1 MTPIPFQKFLKWIEE
16 EYKESKTVFGI
27 PENKFLRIN
36 PSKSFQ
42 IFDEMCS
49 APIGP
54 AAGPHTQ
61 LAQNII
67 AAYLTGARFFEL
79 KTVQILDTLE
89 IKKPCIDAE
98 DEAYNTEWSSEF
110 TVPKAFDEYLKA
122 WIALHFIRNYFFKK
136 TGCDFIFNMS
146 VGYDLKGIKSKKI
159 DSFIENLKN
168 AEHHPLFKKY
178 LTALPKEISGNISP
192 NISSSLT
199 LSTMHGCPP
208 EEIEAICSY
217 IITEKKLN
225 IFVKLNPTLLGYEKV
240 RRTLNN
246 TGYDYIKLSR
256 ENFSHDLQF
265 SDAVAMI
272 KRLQSLAAASGKKF
286 GVKLSNTLG
295 VKNNKNNLPG
305 DEMYM
310 SGKALFPITINL
322 AAKLAKELGDEL
334 KISYSGGVSVFNI
347 QNILNAGISP
357 ITLATDLLKP
367 GGYYRFNQLVDKSV
381 KTEIP
386 KKLDIKKINSC
397 AEDSLTNPLYSKQK
411 KSKVKINDKLP
422 LFDCYIAPCVVNCPI
437 HQDIPQYIHL
447 VERKKYR
454 EAYELIISKNPL
466 PFITGH
472 ICDHPCML
480 KCTRID
486 YDCPV
491 LIREIKLVAAENG
504 QLTKNVDCN
513 QQKNPPPYFRKEG
526 LNFPKG
532 GQIRIAVIGA
542 GPCGLSTAYFLAK
555 TGFDVT
561 VFDKSEKP
569 GGTVQNIIPGFR
581 LPQSAIDNDIEL
593 IKSAGVKFKLGTP
606 LLLKGEQGGFKPKFD
621 FFVVAIGA
629 GKSIELKLEGDNKNI
644 IGAIDFLKQLK
655 QKKISFKTGENIV
668 VVGGGNSAMDAAR
681 AAIRIPGVKNVS
693 IVYRRTEKQ
702 MPADR
707 EELDAAKNDSIIF
720 NQLLQPIEFNLD
732 VQTSTPI
739 TPIAPIQSG
748 ILKCQKMKLGEPDSS
763 GRKRP
768 VPIENE
774 FVTLDCDSLICAIG
788 ERVDKEFLKTVGIT
802 DEKINSIETENENIF
817 IGGDALRGPSS
828 VVEAIADGKAIAE
841 KIGRFAPKQS
851 NSSHTNLNYN
861 ESDLIK
867 RKGIIQ
873 TVKNN
878 DLQLESKRCLACDTV
893 CDKCVEVCPNR
904 ANIAIKVSGFKNIS
918 QIIHIDAMC
927 NECGNCETFC
937 PYNGAPYKDKF
948 TLYCSE
954 RKFNKSS
961 SDGFFV
967 QKNEIDFKT
976 TVRLNGELF
985 SFNIDKSFE
994 IKKLPDNTVI
1004 KKIAL
1009 VCSAAIKLIP
1019 GTVAEI

>member
-1 MTPIPFQKFLKWIEE
+1 MSDQMTPIPFSDLLNWITE
-16 EYKESKTVFGI
+16 EYKEKKSVFGI
-27 PENKFLRIN
+27 PENKFLHIN
-36 PSKSFQ
+36 QSKSFQ

-79 KTVQILDTLE
+79 KTVQILDTLDIE
-89 IKKPCIDAE
+89 KPCIDAE
-98 DEAYNTEWSSEF
+98 DETYNTEWSSEY

-136 TGCDFIFNMS
+136 SDCDFIFNMS

-178 LTALPKEISGNISP
+178 LTALPKEISKNISP
-192 NISSSLT
+192 NVSSSLT

-225 IFVKLNPTLLGYEKV
+225 TFVKLNPTLLGYGKV
-240 RRTLNN
+240 RNILDNS
-246 TGYDYIKLSR
+246 GYDYIELSK
-256 ENFSHDLQF
+256 ESFSHDLQF
-265 SDAVAMI
+265 NDAVAMI
-272 KRLQSLAAASGKKF
+272 KRLQTLAKKNGKKF

-305 DEMYM
+305 EEMYM
-310 SGKALFPITINL
+310 SGKALFPLTINL
-322 AAKLAKELGDEL
+322 AAKLAKELGNDL
-334 KISYSGGVSVFNI
+334 KISYSGGATVFNVS
-347 QNILNAGISP
+347 NILNTGISP

-367 GGYYRFNQLVDKSV
+367 GGYYRFNQLTERSV
-381 KTEIP
+381 STDVPTTLAIE
-386 KKLDIKKINSC
+386 KIISI

-411 KSKVKINDKLP
+411 NSKVKIADKLP

-466 PFITGH
+466 PFVTGH

-504 QLTKNVDCN
+504 FFN
-513 QQKNPPPYFRKEG
+513 QSRGSRGKQEMPSCKTNDNTGANDK
-526 LNFPKG
+526 KV
-532 GQIRIAVIGA
+532 AVIGA
-542 GPCGLSTAYFLAK
+542 GPCGLSAAYFLAK
-555 TGFDVT
+555 AGFDVT

-593 IKSAGVKFKLGTP
+593 IKSAGVKFQLGIKNSFSIDPGLRRAGKLSRLQFT
-606 LLLKGEQGGFKPKFD
+606 
-621 FFVVAIGA
+621 FFVVAIGT
-629 GKSIELKLEGDNKNI
+629 GKSIELKLEGDNKNV
-644 IGAIDFLKQLK
+644 IGAIDFLEQLK
-655 QKKISFKTGENIV
+655 QKKLDFIPGENV
-668 VVGGGNSAMDAAR
+668 VIVGGGNSAMDAAR
-681 AAIRIPGVKNVS
+681 AAIRTPGVKNVS

-707 EELDAAKNDSIIF
+707 EELDAAKEDGVIF
-720 NQLLQPIEFNLD
+720 NQLLQPISIDKNCR
-732 VQTSTPI
+732 
-739 TPIAPIQSG
+739 
-748 ILKCQKMKLGEPDSS
+748 LKCQKIQLGESDSS

-768 VPIENE
+768 LPIENE
-774 FVTLDCDSLICAIG
+774 FVTLNCDSLICAIG
-788 ERVDKEFLKTVGIT
+788 EKVDKEFLKQFGIL
-802 DEKINSIETENENIF
+802 DEKINSVETKKENVF
-817 IGGDALRGPSS
+817 IGGDALRGPAS

-841 KIGRFAPKQS
+841 KIIKKVGYFAPKQS
-851 NSSHTNLNYN
+851 DSFHTNLDYDK
-861 ESDLIK
+861 SSLIK

-873 TVKNN
+873 PAKNEN
-878 DLQLESKRCLACDTV
+878 IDDETKRCLACDTV

-904 ANIAIKVSGFKNIS
+904 ANISVKVPGFKNVS

-948 TLYCSE
+948 TLYWNE
-954 RKFNKSS
+954 KEFTKSS

-967 QKNEIDFKT
+967 QKNKIECKT
-976 TVRLNGELF
+976 TIRLNGEIF
-985 SFNIDKSFE
+985 SFIFDKNFE
-994 IKKLPDNTVI
+994 IGNLPDNPAV
-1004 KKIAL
+1004 KKAAW
-1009 VCSAAIKLIP
+1009 VCRAAINYLEYSHKEFLR
-1019 GTVAEI
+1019 